1 MAATLP
7 RGYSF
12 GEELANSVTH
22 GVGAALSIAALV
34 TLLVYSANY
43 QDPWR
48 AVGFSIYGAALF
60 LLYLASTLY
69 HSFSGPKIK
78 SVFRLLD
85 HSSIFLLIA
94 GTYTP
99 VTLIAMRG
107 PWGWTLFGLIWG
119 LAAAGVVFKLFFT
132 GRFAAV
138 SLGFYAA
145 MGWIALIAIHPML
158 TMLPTGLL
166 LWIIAGGL
174 FYTCGT
180 AFYVWKSL
188 PYHHAVWHVFVLAG
202 SIAHFSGILH
212 YLSRSAA

>member
-1 MAATLP
+1 MATTIP
-7 RGYSF
+7 RRYSF
-12 GEELANSVTH
+12 GEELANSLTH
-22 GVGAALSIAALV
+22 GLGAALSIAALV
-34 TLLVYSANY
+34 TLLLYSANY

-69 HSFSGPKIK
+69 HSFSDKKIK
-78 SVFRLLD
+78 SCFRLLD
-85 HSSIFLLIA
+85 HSSIFILIA

-119 LAAAGVVFKLFFT
+119 LAAAGVLFKLFFT
-132 GRFAAV
+132 GRFQRL

-145 MGWIALIAIHPML
+145 MGWIALIAIQPML
-158 TMLPTGLL
+158 VMLPTGLL

-174 FYTCGT
+174 FYTFGT
-180 AFYVWKSL
+180 GFYVWKSL

-202 SIAHFSGILH
+202 SIAHFSGILY
-212 YLSRSAA
+212 YLSRPAA